1 MNTFLKRVIVVL
13 VVTVVSAIS
22 FAQEP
27 VQIQKITGHINFD
40 GHVDEEVWQSLPHL
54 PMVVNTPN
62 FGSQPSEVSEVMITY
77 DDEYFWVGAR
87 LFTKD
92 PTTITANSMKRDEMN
107 LNSDVFG
114 VLLDTYNDNE
124 NAYSFSTMPTG
135 ARTDVAISDD
145 ASLRGVN
152 PDWNTFWDVKTSR
165 DDKGWYVEMRIPF
178 TSLRFQPEDNITT
191 MGVIVNRY
199 ISYLNEMVTYP
210 AIDPRYGQTA
220 HLKPS
225 LATEIQLEIP
235 RTKRPVYISPYI
247 IGGYERNRR
256 LNAEKTEYVNDNNT
270 PLNAGID
277 IKYSVTSNLTLDLT
291 VNPDF
296 AQVEADN
303 QQVNMTRYSL
313 FFPEKRAF
321 FQEGSNI
328 FDFNL
333 LGFTRLFHSRNIGL
347 RDGQPVTIL
356 GGARL
361 YGSAG
366 KWDLGV
372 LNMQTEKTSLTSGE
386 NFGVIRARREV
397 INPYS
402 YVGGMVTSRV
412 GTDGHRNFA
421 YGLDG
426 NIRVVG
432 DDYVFFRL
440 SQTFDNK
447 ITDKLKLENK
457 NPDDIF
463 AYIGWQRRRQDGFY
477 YMTSLKYTGQH
488 FTPGVGYVQK
498 QGLYGI
504 YANIGY
510 GFMPGEKSKI
520 FLHGPTFIYD
530 IEKRVVDG
538 GMDWHVINPGW
549 QLQTNSGLRA
559 TADIRYEEQG
569 AHWDF
574 PIWSIIIP
582 KGDYKYITFNTTL
595 SNSPAKKLSYQLRT
609 TVGQFYDG
617 ETYQLQFT
625 PRWNVSSKLQIG
637 AMYSFNA
644 LRFPKR
650 PTNDKLDIHMTNIN
664 ALYMF
669 DTKLSVSAFVQYVN
683 TSKEL
688 ISNLRFRYNP
698 SEGNDLYIVFNDSR
712 RVGSSAGITPT
723 PPSFYNNTV
732 MLKYTHTF
740 TLKL

>member
-1 MNTFLKRVIVVL
+1 MNTLSRIITTLFIL
-13 VVTVVSAIS
+13 TVPTIS
-22 FAQEP
+22 FSQEP
-27 VQIQKITGHINFD
+27 LQIQKMSGEINFD
-40 GHVDEEVWQSLPHL
+40 GHVNEDVWNNLPLL
-54 PMVVNTPN
+54 PMLVNTPN
-62 FGSQPSEVSEVMITY
+62 FGSRPSEESEVMITY
-77 DDEYFWVGAR
+77 DDEYLWVGAR
-87 LFTKD
+87 LLTKD
-92 PTTITANSMKRDEMN
+92 PSTITTNSMKRDEMN
-107 LNSDVFG
+107 MNSDVFG
-114 VLLDTYNDNE
+114 IMLDTYNDNE
-124 NAYSFSTMPTG
+124 NAYSFTTMPTG
-135 ARTDVAISDD
+135 ARIDAAISGDGSMMGIN
-145 ASLRGVN
+145 A
-152 PDWNTFWDVKTSR
+152 DWNTFWDVKTSR

-178 TSLRFQPEDNITT
+178 TSLRFQPQGNITT
-191 MGVIVNRY
+191 MGVIANRY
-199 ISYLNEMVTYP
+199 ISYLNEMDTYP

-225 LATEIQLEIP
+225 LASEIKMEISK
-235 RTKRPVYISPYI
+235 TKRPVYISPYV
-247 IGGYERNRR
+247 IGGYDRKWR
-256 LNAEKTEYVNDNNT
+256 LNPDRTKYVKDNDT
-270 PLNAGID
+270 PLNAGLD

-361 YGSAG
+361 YGSVG
-366 KWDLGV
+366 EWDLGV
-372 LNMQTEKTSLTSGE
+372 LNMQTEKTSATPGE
-386 NFGVIRARREV
+386 NFGVVRARRGI
-397 INPYS
+397 INQYS
-402 YVGGMVTSRV
+402 YLGGMVTSRV
-412 GTDGHRNFA
+412 GTDGHWNFA

-426 NIRVVG
+426 NVRVVG
-432 DDYVFFRL
+432 DEYVFFRM

-447 ITDKLKLENK
+447 ITNNLKLENK
-457 NPDDIF
+457 KPDDIF

-477 YMTSLKYTGQH
+477 YMSSLKYTGQH
-488 FTPGVGYVQK
+488 LTPGVGYVQK

-510 GFMPGEKSKI
+510 GFMPGEKSNI

-530 IEKRVVDG
+530 IEKRVVDD

-549 QLQTNSGLRA
+549 QMQTKSGFRA
-559 TADIRYEEQG
+559 TADIRYEQQG

-582 KGDYKYITFNTTL
+582 KGDYAYTTFNTTL
-595 SNSPAKKLSYQLRT
+595 SNSPAKKLSYQLRST
-609 TVGQFYDG
+609 LGQFYDG
-617 ETYQLQFT
+617 QSYQVQIT
-625 PRWNVSSKLQIG
+625 PRWNVSANLQVG

-669 DTKLSVSAFVQYVN
+669 NTKLSVSAFVQYVN
-683 TSKEL
+683 TSKDL
-688 ISNLRFRYNP
+688 VSNVRLRYNP
-698 SEGNDLYIVFNDSR
+698 SEGNDLYIVFNDAR
-712 RVGSSAGITPT
+712 RMGSSAGVTPV

-732 MLKYTHTF
+732 MVKYTHTF
-740 TLKL
+740 TMKL

>member
-1 MNTFLKRVIVVL
+1 MNTLSRIITTLFIL
-13 VVTVVSAIS
+13 TVPTIS
-22 FAQEP
+22 FSQEP
-27 VQIQKITGHINFD
+27 LQIQKMSGEINFD
-40 GHVDEEVWQSLPHL
+40 GHVNEDVWNNLPLL
-54 PMVVNTPN
+54 PMLVNTPN
-62 FGSQPSEVSEVMITY
+62 FGSRPSEESEVMITY
-77 DDEYFWVGAR
+77 DDEYLWVGAR
-87 LFTKD
+87 LLTKD
-92 PTTITANSMKRDEMN
+92 PSTITTNSMKRDEMN
-107 LNSDVFG
+107 MNSDVFG
-114 VLLDTYNDNE
+114 IMLDTYNDNE
-124 NAYSFSTMPTG
+124 NAYSFTTMPTG
-135 ARTDVAISDD
+135 ARIDAAISGDGSMMGIN
-145 ASLRGVN
+145 A
-152 PDWNTFWDVKTSR
+152 DWNTFWDVKTSR

-178 TSLRFQPEDNITT
+178 TSLRFQPQGNITT
-191 MGVIVNRY
+191 MGVIANRY
-199 ISYLNEMVTYP
+199 ISYLNEMDTYP

-225 LATEIQLEIP
+225 LASEIKMEISK
-235 RTKRPVYISPYI
+235 TKRPVYISPYV
-247 IGGYERNRR
+247 IGGYDRKWR
-256 LNAEKTEYVNDNNT
+256 LNPDRTKYVKDNDT
-270 PLNAGID
+270 PLNAGLD

-361 YGSAG
+361 YGSVG
-366 KWDLGV
+366 EWDLGV
-372 LNMQTEKTSLTSGE
+372 LNMQTEKTSATPGE
-386 NFGVIRARREV
+386 NFGVVRARRGI
-397 INPYS
+397 INQYS
-402 YVGGMVTSRV
+402 YLGGMVTSRV

-426 NIRVVG
+426 NVRVVG
-432 DDYVFFRL
+432 DEYVFFRM

-447 ITDKLKLENK
+447 ITNNLKLENK
-457 NPDDIF
+457 KPDDIF

-477 YMTSLKYTGQH
+477 YMSSLKYTGQH

-510 GFMPGEKSKI
+510 GFMPGEKSNI

-530 IEKRVVDG
+530 IEKRVVDD

-549 QLQTNSGLRA
+549 QMQTKSGFRA
-559 TADIRYEEQG
+559 TADIRYEQQG

-582 KGDYKYITFNTTL
+582 KGDYAYTTFNTTL
-595 SNSPAKKLSYQLRT
+595 SNSPAKKLSYQLRST
-609 TVGQFYDG
+609 LGQFYDG
-617 ETYQLQFT
+617 QSYQVQIT
-625 PRWNVSSKLQIG
+625 PRWNVSANLQVG

-669 DTKLSVSAFVQYVN
+669 NTKLSVSAFVQYVN
-683 TSKEL
+683 TSKDL
-688 ISNLRFRYNP
+688 VSNVRLRYNP
-698 SEGNDLYIVFNDSR
+698 SEGNDLYIVFNDAR
-712 RVGSSAGITPT
+712 RMGSSAGVTPV

-732 MLKYTHTF
+732 MVKYTHTF
-740 TLKL
+740 TMKL